1 MWQSR
6 RISYHVANL
15 SIGQCLRFQFQ
26 QQFPLKDQT
35 LKDQNTPP
43 KHALDP
49 YNLRRIATGRPY
61 SHSCRRPMT
70 VTVFPTGVCP
80 QREGDTGTAEMATGE
95 LLLSVDTTGLIH
107 MFEGSCQSQRHP

>member
-1 MWQSR
+1 
-6 RISYHVANL
+6 
-15 SIGQCLRFQFQ
+15 
-26 QQFPLKDQT
+26 
-35 LKDQNTPP
+35 
-43 KHALDP
+43 
-49 YNLRRIATGRPY
+49 
-61 SHSCRRPMT
+61 MT